1 MITRMSAA
9 SGTPPVRASRA
20 PLEDAPALFSAAR
33 TEKRRVAGTSI
44 LAALLITGLKAFVG
58 VTTQSLGILSEALHS
73 GLDLVAAIITYFTI
87 HVSDR
92 PADADHPYG
101 HEKFENF
108 SAFLQV
114 GLLVITCGW
123 IVWEA
128 VKRLMFHSV
137 EIEPSIWAF
146 GVMALSIVVDW
157 GRSRAL
163 SRVARKYNSQALEAD
178 ALHFSTDIWSSLVV
192 IFGLVLVTAG
202 RALEIP
208 ELMVAD
214 PLAAIAVS
222 GMVAHISVRLGKKT
236 VDALVDA
243 APAGLQAQVADEVMA
258 VDGVLSADRVR
269 LRHAGNRYFVDAQI
283 AVRRTATLEQAKAVS
298 DAVQSRIEEFLPGAD
313 VLIHTEPRASRTED
327 VFERVR
333 AAATRHKVNVHDLS
347 ILDSGEEGLHLELH
361 LEVDEQL
368 TLQQAH
374 ELVTQVEAEI
384 QQEAPGLASINSH
397 IEEAGA
403 HIEPAARATERAE
416 RMVPLL
422 RQIAE
427 QHPRIRDC
435 HEVTVRLV
443 RDRLYVSCH
452 CLLDGSLPISVVHEI
467 TAEVEAEFRRRF
479 PEIFRVIIHSEP
491 AAEGQSA

>member
-9 SGTPPVRASRA
+9 SGIPPVQAPRA
-20 PLEDAPALFSAAR
+20 PFESAPAQASSARA
-33 TEKRRVAGTSI
+33 EKRRVAGTSI
-44 LAALLITGLKAFVG
+44 LAALLITGLKALVG

-73 GLDLVAAIITYFTI
+73 ALDLIAAIITFFTI

-114 GLLVITCGW
+114 GLLVLTCGW

-128 VKRLMFHSV
+128 LKRLLLHTV
-137 EIEPSIWAF
+137 EIEPSFWAF
-146 GVMALSIVVDW
+146 GVMALSVAVDW

-163 SRVARKYNSQALEAD
+163 SRVATKYNSQALEAD

-192 IFGLVLVTAG
+192 IFGLVLVVAG
-202 RALEIP
+202 RALGIP
-208 ELMVAD
+208 ELAVAD
-214 PLAAIAVS
+214 ALSAIAVS
-222 GMVAHISVRLGKKT
+222 GMVLHISLRLGKKT
-236 VDALVDA
+236 VDALLDA
-243 APAGLQAQVADEVMA
+243 APAGLRARVAEEVVA

-269 LRHAGNRYFVDAQI
+269 LRHAGKRFFVDARI

-313 VLIHTEPRASRTED
+313 VMIHTEPRASRTED

-347 ILDSGEEGLHLELH
+347 ILDSGEDGLHLELH

-368 TLQQAH
+368 SLRQAH
-374 ELVTQVEAEI
+374 DLVTQVEAEI

-403 HIEPAARATERAE
+403 HIEPAARATERAD
-416 RMVPLL
+416 RMVPRL
-422 RQIAE
+422 RHLAE
-427 QHPRIRDC
+427 THEGIRDC
-435 HEVTVRLV
+435 HEVTLRLV

-452 CLLDGSLPISVVHEI
+452 CTLDGKLPISVVHEI
-467 TAEVEAEFRRRF
+467 TAEVEARFRREF

-491 AAEGQSA
+491 DGSR